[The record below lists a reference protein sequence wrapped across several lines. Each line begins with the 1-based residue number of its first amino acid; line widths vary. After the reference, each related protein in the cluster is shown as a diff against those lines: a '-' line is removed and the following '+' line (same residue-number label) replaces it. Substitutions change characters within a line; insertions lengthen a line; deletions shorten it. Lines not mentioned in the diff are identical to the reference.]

1 MNPILQSPSEEN
13 DIYRFTLAK
22 INLSLAN
29 ALRRTIL
36 NDIPTV
42 VIRTETYA
50 DNKCKFE
57 INTGRLHNEL
67 LKQRLSSIPIH
78 ISNEKELETFYQEYI
93 LEVDVQNNSDTIQM
107 ITTEDFKIKHKESG
121 KYMTREDVR
130 SIFPP
135 DPLTLAYI
143 DFARLRPKIGDTIP
157 GEHIKFS
164 AEFSMAT
171 AGINSMFNVVSK
183 CSYGNT
189 IDMSKVESAW
199 EVLHQKS
206 IAEDMTKEEIEYKK
220 RNYYLLD
227 AQRTFIP
234 DSYDFVIQTVGVFDN
249 KYIIKKAC
257 NILKDKFIN
266 MVQLIESDAIPI
278 GLSETTMENSYD
290 ITLENEDYT
299 VGKVLEYILYES
311 FYEKEQLMNYCGF
324 KKFHPHD
331 TSSKIRVAYLQTTD
345 KHLLREHLKRS
356 CIQAIDVFEKIRKMF

>member
-22 INLSLAN
+22 INVSIAN

-42 VIRTETYA
+42 VMRTETYQ
-50 DNKCKFE
+50 DNKCKIE
-57 INTGRLHNEL
+57 VNTGRLHNEL
-67 LKQRLSSIPIH
+67 LKQRLSSIPVH
-78 ISNEKELETFYQEYI
+78 ISNEKEMATFPEEYI
-93 LEVDVQNNSDTIQM
+93 LNIDVKNDGDTIKI
-107 ITTEDFKIKHKESG
+107 ITTEDFQIIHKESG
-121 KYMTREDVR
+121 KQMTREEVR
-130 SIFPP
+130 TIFPP

-157 GEHIKFS
+157 GEHIKLS
-164 AEFSMAT
+164 CEFSIAT
-171 AGINSMFNVVSK
+171 VGVNSMFNVVSK

-189 IDMSKVESAW
+189 IDTNKVEEAW
-199 EVLHQKS
+199 EKIHQKS

-220 RNYYLLD
+220 RNFYLLD

-257 NILKDKFIN
+257 RVLKEKFNTMI
-266 MVQLIESDAIPI
+266 QLVESDAIPI
-278 GLSETTMENSYD
+278 GISETTMENSYD

-299 VGKVLEYILYES
+299 IGKVLEYILYET
-311 FYEKEQLMNYCGF
+311 FYENNQLLNFCGF

-331 TSSKIRVAYLQTTD
+331 TFSKIRLAYLKSTD
-345 KHLLREHLKRS
+345 KHLVREHLK
-356 CIQAIDVFEKIRKMF
+356 QASLEAIAVFEKIEKMF